1 MAVLQAYI
9 FSFLSALFI
18 GLAIKKHYKR
28 SPAAPGDAAEDT
40 LGRST
45 NMDLA
50 VLAPAIMKFGAFIG
64 ACIGA
69 GLAVLGV
76 GLGLGRIGSS
86 ALEGIARQP
95 EAAGKIQTNMLLTAV
110 LVEGVGIIALVI
122 CILAIVM

>member
-1 MAVLQAYI
+1 
-9 FSFLSALFI
+9 
-18 GLAIKKHYKR
+18 
-28 SPAAPGDAAEDT
+28 
-40 LGRST
+40 
-45 NMDLA
+45 MDLTA
-50 VLAPAIMKFGAFIG
+50 LAPALMKFAAFIG

-76 GLGLGRIGSS
+76 GLGIGRIGSS
-86 ALEGIARQP
+86 AVEGIARQP

>member
-1 MAVLQAYI
+1 
-9 FSFLSALFI
+9 
-18 GLAIKKHYKR
+18 
-28 SPAAPGDAAEDT
+28 
-40 LGRST
+40 
-45 NMDLA
+45 MDFTP
-50 VLAPAIMKFGAFIG
+50 LAPAIMKLGAFFG

-76 GLGLGRIGSS
+76 GLGLGKIGSS

-95 EAAGKIQTNMLLTAV
+95 EAFGKIQTTMLLAAV